1 MSKEKELLKQA
12 FEGTP
17 TVFQALAGQRTHR
30 VFKGFSKDISQP
42 EVHGGTGRTIE
53 MKGPW
58 FEPGATA
65 LTWEGKDLAEV
76 EPLSELETALLLWA
90 ACGPNGI
97 VGGDIGLNE
106 NLSTMV
112 CMAGRTIPGPCND
125 AAVNIIFA
133 NDDGTF
139 LYKPTYHRE
148 RPVEIETE
156 EDYEKVLTWFREG
169 TIKLSDKRP
178 DIDWTV
184 MPGRPLGIY
193 QINSNKPGSTVF
205 FPVCGMAH
213 ELINYYFA
221 GFEFLGWYLIDEE
234 TLKPAG
240 MEKWVND
247 PKYALNMPFTIRQYE
262 TFFALTEANPV
273 GMSVQNI
280 RLAAE
285 AMGLGSWNH
294 STNMDLIFG
303 GFDAVARAVGLKEGE
318 FTHTKG
324 LGFTYSTI
332 NGGNNYVGIPGVLEG
347 KGLPAPWNKSPEAVV
362 EEIFHDKY
370 KQGYLFS
377 EGTEFFP
384 IDKGPYKPEVLE
396 AIRKHPKSRI
406 ADWCVDA
413 AKAVVRYC
421 CDKWGRYPVYFS
433 DFQNPYFMI
442 EVGHVDEH
450 YYDTKNISGFV
461 NKRIRSHGQ
470 QWHRSPT
477 AMKRAA

>member
-1 MSKEKELLKQA
+1 M
-12 FEGTP
+12 
-17 TVFQALAGQRTHR
+17 
-30 VFKGFSKDISQP
+30 
-42 EVHGGTGRTIE
+42 HGGTGRTIE

-65 LTWEGKDLAEV
+65 LTWEGKDLAEA

-205 FPVCGMAH
+205 FTH
-213 ELINYYFA
+213 
-221 GFEFLGWYLIDEE
+221 
-234 TLKPAG
+234 
-240 MEKWVND
+240 
-247 PKYALNMPFTIRQYE
+247 
-262 TFFALTEANPV
+262 V
-273 GMSVQNI
+273 GGRSWH
-280 RLAAE
+280 RLAVPPGAY
-285 AMGLGSWNH
+285 ASAWAFIG
-294 STNMDLIFG
+294 
-303 GFDAVARAVGLKEGE
+303 
-318 FTHTKG
+318 
-324 LGFTYSTI
+324 
-332 NGGNNYVGIPGVLEG
+332 PGV
-347 KGLPAPWNKSPEAVV
+347 AVFV
-362 EEIFHDKY
+362 
-370 KQGYLFS
+370 
-377 EGTEFFP
+377 T
-384 IDKGPYKPEVLE
+384 
-396 AIRKHPKSRI
+396 KSR
-406 ADWCVDA
+406 AFVTTDEGRNWTSLALRNAFYSCT
-413 AKAVVRYC
+413 VRRPSHSGIWLTC
-421 CDKWGRYPVYFS
+421 TDVTSKRPLTMSDSWPV
-433 DFQNPYFMI
+433 
-442 EVGHVDEH
+442 
-450 YYDTKNISGFV
+450 T
-461 NKRIRSHGQ
+461 
-470 QWHRSPT
+470 
-477 AMKRAA
+477 